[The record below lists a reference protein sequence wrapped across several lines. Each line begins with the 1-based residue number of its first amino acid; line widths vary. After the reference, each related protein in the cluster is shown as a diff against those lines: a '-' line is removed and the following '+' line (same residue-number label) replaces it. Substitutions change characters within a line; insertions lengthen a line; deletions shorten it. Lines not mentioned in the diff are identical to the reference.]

1 MGKAP
6 WWYAQAGAEDPF
18 SLEEQTMTATLI
30 DYEIELLRSTK
41 EILLGFIDKSHSRFI
56 SGTGINPGIIAADAK
71 AIADALHGAVK
82 QA

>member
-41 EILLGFIDKSHSRFI
+41 EILLGFIDKRAGLFI
-56 SGTGINPGIIAADAK
+56 SGKAIDSERIAADAK